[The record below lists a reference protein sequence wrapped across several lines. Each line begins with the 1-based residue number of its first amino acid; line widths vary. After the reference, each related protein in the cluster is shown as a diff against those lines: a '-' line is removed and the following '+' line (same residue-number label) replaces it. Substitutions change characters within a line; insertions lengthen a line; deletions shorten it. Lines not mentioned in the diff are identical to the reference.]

1 MLKIIFKKLKKIL
14 IYFQIKKYFKK
25 QSSYNLKLNALYAFH
40 KPASCSN
47 ISCFKYVFLGY
58 LKGSTN
64 KSKQLRDSFFS

>member
-47 ISCFKYVFLGY
+47 ISCFKYVFLGVFERI
-58 LKGSTN
+58 N
-64 KSKQLRDSFFS
+64 KQIKAAAGLVL